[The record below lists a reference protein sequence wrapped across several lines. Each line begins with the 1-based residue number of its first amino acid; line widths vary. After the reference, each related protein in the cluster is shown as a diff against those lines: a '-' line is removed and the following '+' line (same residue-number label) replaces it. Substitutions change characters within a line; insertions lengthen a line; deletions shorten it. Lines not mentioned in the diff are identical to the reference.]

1 MPRTAL
7 KRLFLLFAFRC
18 SAPAVL
24 LFALPAVAQNQSSKK
39 HVAVLNFDSPSVSP
53 GGSSG
58 LFGADAS
65 EVGKGVSAQLIVRLL
80 AYGKYSVLDRDALQ
94 KILKEQKQADTTGL
108 DAYALACKV
117 GRIANLDALI
127 IGAVT
132 RYGPDDLRVPS
143 ASGMHTRKSKAFVEI
158 TARVFNVSSGEILA
172 QFLGSGESSDSGVI
186 TIISN
191 HKTKSST
198 QMLGSEFVNALL
210 PEATALAIQQLAVQ
224 LNGFADK
231 IPTLRPAVDG
241 LVAEVS
247 GTTVTLNL
255 TKRSGIQPGDQL
267 EISRDRLPSDP
278 SSPPQAATGPVRVAI
293 ATVTEVTDDYSIATF
308 SGSTAPRVGDHVHA
322 FADSHLSPH

>member
-143 ASGMHTRKSKAFVEI
+143 ASGMHTRKSKAFV
-158 TARVFNVSSGEILA
+158 
-172 QFLGSGESSDSGVI
+172 
-186 TIISN
+186 
-191 HKTKSST
+191 
-198 QMLGSEFVNALL
+198 
-210 PEATALAIQQLAVQ
+210 
-224 LNGFADK
+224 
-231 IPTLRPAVDG
+231 
-241 LVAEVS
+241 
-247 GTTVTLNL
+247 
-255 TKRSGIQPGDQL
+255 
-267 EISRDRLPSDP
+267 
-278 SSPPQAATGPVRVAI
+278 
-293 ATVTEVTDDYSIATF
+293 
-308 SGSTAPRVGDHVHA
+308 
-322 FADSHLSPH
+322 